1 MFMPNI
7 LSYFIVKLIK
17 QNKTPSARATS
28 SKALGERAVGTA
40 LGRVLGGGPPGPS
53 GGALCALVP
62 PRGGWGA
69 EKAAFSTV

>member
-7 LSYFIVKLIK
+7 TINSYKLIYK
-17 QNKTPSARATS
+17 FKATSARATCKRRS
-28 SKALGERAVGTA
+28 GSEGGDRAWAGP
-40 LGRVLGGGPPGPS
+40 RGGGPPGPS

>member
-1 MFMPNI
+1 M
-7 LSYFIVKLIK
+7 
-17 QNKTPSARATS
+17 Q
-28 SKALGERAVGTA
+28 KALGERAVGTA
-40 LGRVLGGGPPGPS
+40 LGHGSREGGGDPPGPS